1 MEGRRRG
8 CYFHGGRM
16 RSPHVSTTVSVDQ
29 EDDDTTEEG
38 EEVDGVAEGVV
49 SVAVATGV
57 VVVAV
62 VVPDLAV

>member
-38 EEVDGVAEGVV
+38 EEVHGVV

-57 VVVAV
+57 VVVVV